1 MPLTLSSIKRKINK
15 LAKEYESLPES
26 AVLSKRRVERKIR
39 RWINLEQKAKEM
51 LNENNNA
58 IQNSK

>member
-1 MPLTLSSIKRKINK
+1 MSLTLSSIKRKINK

-26 AVLSKRRVERKIR
+26 AVLSKSRVERKIR

>member
-1 MPLTLSSIKRKINK
+1 MLLTLSSTKRKINK
-15 LAKEYESLPES
+15 LAKEYESLPKS